1 MTDLFIAEPDGT
13 CRVSL
18 RRFCYGA
25 ATSDHRHGVI
35 TVIGESEPEYGR
47 DADGIRRTPED
58 LTSHDDPRWPQ
69 ACACGYL
76 FTAEDQWQ
84 VIQQSWYEGGG
95 HRFAWGI
102 GAWEGPPGAMIRA
115 EWADHP
121 GRPPAWIVFLPNR
134 THWSTN
140 DRPAGGPG
148 NQFGPYWDVTGT
160 APDISVHPS
169 IDDRTPGRE
178 WHGWIRDGAFVN
190 A

>member
-18 RRFCYGA
+18 RRFRY
-25 ATSDHRHGVI
+25 
-35 TVIGESEPEYGR
+35 GESGSEHYHNAMAVISESAPEYGR
-47 DADGIRRTPED
+47 DPDGIRRTPED
-58 LTSHDDPRWPQ
+58 LIAHDDPRWP
-69 ACACGYL
+69 AACGCGCQ
-76 FTAEDQWQ
+76 FTAADSWQ
-84 VIQQSWYEGGG
+84 VIQHSWYEGGG

-121 GRPPAWIVFLPNR
+121 GRPPAWIVFLPNG

-140 DRPAGGPG
+140 DRASAGGNRIG
-148 NQFGPYWDVTGT
+148 SYWDVTGEPPCIT
-160 APDISVHPS
+160 VHPS
-169 IDDRTPGRE
+169 IDDRTPSRE